1 MRDVAETDSVRE
13 RVARALRERVER
25 DTVRFEA
32 CEARLDEVIL
42 ASHTINERVLRIEG
56 APEVIADA
64 ALAAV
69 ADAPGLAEALAQVLL
84 DHQPG
89 PGYPWDR
96 SAPITLTAA
105 ECWCGWETPR
115 EHFGWRRREWH
126 RKHVSAHLADVVR
139 AWIRPRP

>member
-69 ADAPGLAEALAQVLL
+69 ADAPGLAEALVLVLL
-84 DHQPG
+84 DHHPG
-89 PGYPWDR
+89 EGWPWDDTHELR
-96 SAPITLTAA
+96 AGK
-105 ECWCGWETPR
+105 CWCGWITPS
-115 EHFGWRRREWH
+115 EYFGWRLRAWH
-126 RKHVSAHLADVVR
+126 REHVSAHLADVVR